1 MPAGS
6 PTYMT
11 TERAAPDSGRRR
23 ACLRWLAVQFQRAAV
38 YLNERAAPP
47 RTGSQFVDLAP
58 TDEADPNGVYAEA
71 LQTAMGNPDVSN
83 IALTGPYG
91 SGKSSIIRTFLKRHP
106 RPTLHISLAAFLP
119 DAGEGEPGEP
129 TDKPADSA
137 KQPSRQEIERSILQ
151 QLLYG
156 ADADRLPLS
165 RFKRIKSPD
174 FWSKMR
180 SLYILLGLMAL
191 LYVFADRAAIL
202 SGAYF
207 EPFAWAR
214 WFDFA
219 MLGYATVF
227 VYTLVHYIYV
237 ASLGVSLKSVSL
249 KNVELGPVATDQS
262 SILNRHLDEIVY
274 FFQSTNY
281 ELVVVEDLDRFDDSD
296 IFVTLR
302 EINSLVNGYVGV
314 KRRVQFLYALRDDM
328 FGNTDRTKF
337 FEFIIPVIPI
347 INSSNAIDM
356 VLRQGERLAL
366 QDRLDP
372 NFLREVS
379 RYLNDLR
386 LIRNI
391 FNEYAIYV
399 ANLETDDENSLDPNK
414 LLAVLIYKNTYP
426 RDFERLHRGEGH
438 LATIFDQRDR
448 LIADAER
455 AYRAEIDELQQGMEA
470 AERQIPRDMQELRR
484 SYAMALVQKLPADL
498 RSVGTSRQAMVAVN
512 QLVDDDRFDEIV
524 AMDRVFA
531 LAGYHGGINQHD
543 IRDLQSDVDP
553 NMGYADRVALIEK
566 KSRESKDKAHGRIL
580 EMREKIKTIRTS
592 KFNVLL
598 RKDSAKLS
606 EAFAKLG
613 DGGELARFLLL
624 EGYLDDS
631 YYLYTSLFHSGRLSP
646 NDNKFLRHI
655 RGFVTPEPDFPIDN
669 AEEVIENMRAEDF
682 GQPFV
687 LNVKLVDVLLG
698 EPGLLDRRS
707 RLFAFLANEFSKH
720 QDFFRSYYANGV
732 RVEELLTG
740 LSAAWPELVPAMLES
755 SMRNDHLARLIEQ
768 VPSDLLGKLSS
779 EQPKLGEYLAKKLS
793 DVLALT
799 EGLEPSR
806 LEPLSLAVD
815 DLSTLEDRPQ
825 IVRSLFEAGH
835 YRLTIGNLDLIF
847 SSLLGQVDVD
857 ALHRRHLS
865 TLREVGSQPLL
876 DRLGDGFEEYFENV
890 LMRLDEN
897 EEEDVS
903 AMLNVLSHDTLEAEQ
918 VETFICRQRDVFPS
932 LEGVPKSWR
941 PTLFRVA
948 KIKPTWANCVA
959 FLSDESFEAAALVE
973 FLSDGAMRAS
983 LLETNLPAGED
994 AVALRNFLRNTNDLP
1009 DDVYRDFVT
1018 ALPRKVNRFPSELDG
1033 AKRRILVE
1041 EDAVNFSHEN
1051 FVALADE
1058 AELQVLFVARNISA
1072 YLGDPASVPV
1082 DDDFREDLL
1091 HSDIADDVKRAV
1103 IGLMDLGQIPQ
1114 LPDRAAVVAPILT
1127 RTDVNL
1133 EGMTFEVA
1141 KALILAA
1148 NPVSMQ
1154 ITLFNELHRTM
1165 DIPQVREILSLL
1177 PHPYSAITTGFRRP
1191 QLRNTAE
1198 NRRLA
1203 EWLDSRD
1210 VISSFGQAFWG
1221 DDIVVYLY
1229 HGR

>member
-1 MPAGS
+1 MSAGS
-6 PTYMT
+6 SKPMS
-11 TERAAPDSGRRR
+11 TERTTPDSGR
-23 ACLRWLAVQFQRAAV
+23 LREFLLWSAVQLQRAAA
-38 YLNERAAPP
+38 YLNDLAALP
-47 RTGSQFVDLAP
+47 RTTSQFVDLAP
-58 TDEADPNGVYAEA
+58 TEEADPNGVYAEA
-71 LQTAMGNPDVSN
+71 LQAALDNPDVSN

-91 SGKSSIIRTFLKRHP
+91 SGKSSIIRTFLKRYP

-119 DAGEGEPGEP
+119 DAGEVGADEP
-129 TDKPADSA
+129 TDNLANAA

-156 ADADRLPLS
+156 ADANRLPLS
-165 RFKRIKSPD
+165 RFKRIKSPG
-174 FWSKMR
+174 FWSKLR

-191 LYVFADRAAIL
+191 WYVFADRVAIL
-202 SGAYF
+202 SGDYF
-207 EPFAWAR
+207 VPFGWAKLL
-214 WFDFA
+214 DYA
-219 MLGYATVF
+219 MFGYAAVF

-237 ASLGVSLKSVSL
+237 ASLGVSLKSISL
-249 KNVELGPVATDQS
+249 KNVELGPTATDQS

-274 FFQSTNY
+274 FFQSTDY

-328 FGNTDRTKF
+328 FANTDRTKF

-372 NFLREVS
+372 DFLREVS

-399 ANLETDDENSLDPNK
+399 ANLETDDENSLNPNK

-455 AYRAEIDELQQGMEA
+455 AYRSEIEELQQGIEA
-470 AERQIPRDMQELRR
+470 AERQIPRDLKELRR
-484 SYAMALVQKLPADL
+484 SYAMALVQKLPAGL
-498 RSVGTSRQAMVAVN
+498 RSVGTSRQAMVAIN
-512 QLVDDDRFDEIV
+512 QLVDDERFDEILE
-524 AMDRVFA
+524 MDRLHVQ
-531 LAGYHGGINQHD
+531 AGHPGGFTQHD
-543 IRDLQSDVDP
+543 IRDLQSDVDST
-553 NMGYADRVALIEK
+553 MGYAERAALIEK
-566 KSRESKDKAHGRIL
+566 KSRESKDEAHSRIVEL
-580 EMREKIKTIRTS
+580 REKIKTVRTS

-598 RKDSAKLS
+598 RRDSANLS

-631 YYLYTSLFHSGRLSP
+631 YYQYTSLFHSGRLSP

-655 RGFVTPEPDFPIDN
+655 RGFVNPEPDFPIDN

-682 GQPFV
+682 GQSFV

-698 EPGLLDRRS
+698 EPGQLERRS
-707 RLFAFLANEFSKH
+707 KLFTFLANEFPKH
-720 QDFFRSYYANGV
+720 QDFFRSYYSNGA
-732 RVEELLTG
+732 RVDDLLIG
-740 LSAAWPELVPAMLES
+740 LSAAWSGLVPSMLES
-755 SMRNDHLARLIEQ
+755 SMRDDHFARLIEQ
-768 VPSDLLGKLSS
+768 VPSDLLGKLAGDH
-779 EQPKLGEYLAKKLS
+779 PKLREYLSKTLP

-806 LEPLSLAVD
+806 LEPLRLAVD
-815 DLSTLEDRPQ
+815 DLSALEDRPQ

-835 YRLTIGNLDLIF
+835 YRLTIGNLDFIL
-847 SSLLGQVDVD
+847 SSVLDRANVD

-865 TLREVGSQPLL
+865 TLRELESRPLL
-876 DRLGDGFEEYFENV
+876 ERVEDGFEEYFENV
-890 LMRLDEN
+890 LMQLDEN
-897 EEEDVS
+897 EQEDVS
-903 AMLNVLSHDTLEAEQ
+903 AMLDVLSHDMLEAEE
-918 VETFICRQRDVFPS
+918 VETFISRQRAVFPS
-932 LEGVPKSWR
+932 LEGVPESWR
-941 PTLFRVA
+941 AALFRIA
-948 KIKPTWANCVA
+948 KIEPTWANCVT
-959 FLSDESFEAAALVE
+959 FLYDESFEAAALVE
-973 FLSDGAMRAS
+973 FLSDSAKRAS
-983 LLETNLPAGED
+983 LLATDMPAGDD
-994 AVALRNFLRNTNDLP
+994 AAGLRNFLRNTNDLP
-1009 DDVYRDFVT
+1009 DDVYRDFVA
-1018 ALPRKVNRFPSELDG
+1018 ALPRRAKRFPSELDD

-1041 EDAVNFSHEN
+1041 EDAVTFDNEN
-1051 FVALADE
+1051 FVALADD
-1058 AELQVLFVARNISA
+1058 AKLQVLFAARNITA
-1072 YLGDPASVPV
+1072 YLEDPSGVPV
-1082 DDDFREDLL
+1082 DDDFREELL
-1091 HSDIADDVKRAV
+1091 RSDIADEVKRAV
-1103 IGLMDLGQIPQ
+1103 IGLMDLSQVPQ
-1114 LPDRAAVVAPILT
+1114 TPERAAVVAPILS
-1127 RTDVNL
+1127 RTDVTL
-1133 EGMTFEVA
+1133 EGITFEVA
-1141 KALILAA
+1141 KALILAT
-1148 NPVSMQ
+1148 NPLSTQ
-1154 ITLFNELHRTM
+1154 ITLFNELHGTM
-1165 DIPQVREILSLL
+1165 DILQVREVLSLL
-1177 PHPYSAITTGFRRP
+1177 PPPYSSLTTGFRRP

-1203 EWLDSRD
+1203 EWLDNRD
-1210 VISSFGQAFWG
+1210 VISSFGQAFWS

-1229 HGR
+1229 HRR